1 MEPKKYRINQGVNRS
16 IEFKGLKAQYVW
28 YLGGGVVALLF
39 LFAILYIIGVN
50 TYLTLFIILVG
61 GSAMIIW
68 IYQLSNRYGEFGLM
82 KKAAHRLIPNIIKS
96 KRRSS
101 FFIRGYGKNTK

>member
-39 LFAILYIIGVN
+39 LFAMLYIIGVN
-50 TYLTLFIILVG
+50 TYLTLFIILFG

-82 KKAAHRLIPNIIKS
+82 KKAAHRLIPTIIKS
-96 KRRSS
+96 KRRST
-101 FFIRGYGKNTK
+101 FFIRSYGKNTK